1 MNRIKKVLTKSAGSF
16 TLKVAVV
23 LVAAVG
29 GTGLV
34 SSNVFAALTA
44 TATNASGGSIT
55 TGNLSLTLAPSA
67 VSGITGG
74 FSTAISNFAPGDT
87 VNRYIELTNAGT
99 LDGQLPTLGLAATPS
114 NALTT
119 NATNGLQITVASCST
134 QWSNTGTCSETTTAV
149 LATTPAT
156 TLAGSAQALTL
167 PSTLAGAV
175 NHLKVTIFLPAGNE
189 NVVNGVLPVGTVQ
202 GLTTA
207 LTWSFTITER
217 NGITTNS

>member
-1 MNRIKKVLTKSAGSF
+1 MNPINKVLTKSAGSF
-16 TLKVAVV
+16 TLKVVVV

-29 GTGLV
+29 GAGLV

-44 TATNASGGSIT
+44 TATNTSGGSIT

-99 LDGQLPTLGLAATPS
+99 LDGQLPTLGLAAAPS

-119 NATNGLQITVASCST
+119 NAINGLQITVASCST
-134 QWSNTGTCSETTTAV
+134 QWSNTGTCAETTTAV
-149 LATTPAT
+149 LAATPAT
-156 TLAGSAQALTL
+156 TLVGSAQALTL

-175 NHLKVTIFLPAGNE
+175 NHLKVTISLPVGNE

-207 LTWSFTITER
+207 LTWSFSITER